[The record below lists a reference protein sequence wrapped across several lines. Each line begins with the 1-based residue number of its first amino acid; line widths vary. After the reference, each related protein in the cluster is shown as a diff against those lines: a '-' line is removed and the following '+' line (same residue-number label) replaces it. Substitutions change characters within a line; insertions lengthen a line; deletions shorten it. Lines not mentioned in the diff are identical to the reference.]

1 MKRLFLALIALAA
14 LAFLGTARPTGP
26 IDAASPGATVNPL
39 LGCPDVDGSGGVRIS
54 DVTKVVGQYGND
66 SPGPNYRFIYDV
78 YGPNGTAD
86 GVLRVT
92 DISKVVANYGRD
104 NPLCPLVDTQVAKAT
119 LWALANAPLTEDV
132 AALSAL
138 GYTRAGPDVPGQGV
152 HYANFTNWADGVFN
166 LQAPEALVYHGGKL
180 AAQLY
185 VSEGS
190 IVGWVGEDPTLGG
203 PCNDGIDNDDADT
216 LADGADPDCFVPQ
229 EPSGP
234 PPDDIDIDKFCY
246 PAPCSWDGG
255 EGWHLHYRLCR
266 LHIGTPNA
274 DLTLTADAATCQSA
288 NNSGCSPPPYG
299 CGEWSW
305 SARVGWMGHLWNH
318 LPNANLV
325 PDYPDYIAPSD
336 SLNGRFADCFP
347 DTLGWKAYNCP
358 Q

>member
-1 MKRLFLALIALAA
+1 MKGFVLALLALVAFVLLLGADRQTERVGAA
-14 LAFLGTARPTGP
+14 T
-26 IDAASPGATVNPL
+26 PGSTIKPL
-39 LGCPDVDGSGGVRIS
+39 LGCPDVDGSGGIRIS
-54 DVTKVVGQYGND
+54 DVTKVVLQYGND
-66 SPGPNYRFIYDV
+66 SSGPNYRFIYDV

-92 DISKVVANYGRD
+92 DISKVVAQYGND
-104 NPLCPLVDTQVAKAT
+104 NPPAGTCPLVDTQVAKAT

-255 EGWHLHYRLCR
+255 EGWHLHYHLCTI
-266 LHIGTPNA
+266 HIGMTNA
-274 DLTLTADAATCQSA
+274 TLTLTPDATACETA
-288 NNSGCSPPPYG
+288 NNTNCLPQG
-299 CGEWSW
+299 CGGWTYSP
-305 SARVGWMGHLWNH
+305 RVGWMGHLWNH
-318 LPNANLV
+318 LGNANAV
-325 PDYPDYIAPSD
+325 PDVDGTM
-336 SLNGRFADCFP
+336 NGRFADCFP
-347 DTLGWKAYNCP
+347 DGAVWKAYNCP

>member
-1 MKRLFLALIALAA
+1 MQRSVVALLALVAVVL
-14 LAFLGTARPTGP
+14 LLGADRRADVADANSPGSTIQPLLTCPNVDGDDRGIILSSDILIPVRQYRTDADDPGYVFMYD
-26 IDAASPGATVNPL
+26 IDADG
-39 LGCPDVDGSGGVRIS
+39 LGRSSDILDVVRR
-54 DVTKVVGQYGND
+54 
-66 SPGPNYRFIYDV
+66 YRD
-78 YGPNGTAD
+78 T
-86 GVLRVT
+86 
-92 DISKVVANYGRD
+92 
-104 NPLCPLVDTQVAKAT
+104 CPLVDVQVAQAT
-119 LWALANAPLTEDV
+119 LWALDNAPLTEDV
-132 AALSAL
+132 AALSAI
-138 GYTRAGPDVPGQGV
+138 GYTQAGPDVPGQGV

-166 LQAPEALVYHGGKL
+166 LQAPEGLVYHGGKL

-185 VSEGS
+185 VSDGS
-190 IVGWVGEDPTLGG
+190 IAGWVGEDPTLGG
-203 PCNDGIDNDDADT
+203 PCNDGVDNDDADT
-216 LADGADPDCFVPQ
+216 LADAADPDCQIPAV
-229 EPSGP
+229 PSGQA
-234 PPDDIDIDKFCY
+234 PDDVDIDKFCY

-274 DLTLTADAATCQSA
+274 DLTLTADAATCESA

-325 PDYPDYIAPSD
+325 PDYPDYFAPSD